1 MQLNQRARTAPA
13 SETTEKTRGM
23 TGIIPRRRV
32 AFYDRTV
39 GGRMTKDRISAVSS
53 FAAALVASLSLSCGR
68 RSPAPEPVPV
78 GQVNCARCSMVI
90 SREAQSAQW
99 VVPGEETRFYDD
111 IGCLATDS
119 WPQAE
124 GGARYV
130 HADGGWAAAETVFYA
145 RPPGES
151 TPMGYGV
158 VAFQS
163 REQAAARDQRGRVRT
178 WGDLVAELAAERPG
192 AVTRPD

>member
-1 MQLNQRARTAPA
+1 MR
-13 SETTEKTRGM
+13 KG
-23 TGIIPRRRV
+23 
-32 AFYDRTV
+32 
-39 GGRMTKDRISAVSS
+39 RISAVLG
-53 FAAALVASLSLSCGR
+53 FAVALVASLAPSCGR

-78 GQVNCARCSMVI
+78 GRVNCARCSMVI

-119 WPQAE
+119 WQAAT
-124 GGARYV
+124 GGARFV
-130 HADGGWAAAETVFYA
+130 HADGGWVAAETVFYA

-158 VAFQS
+158 VAFTS
-163 REQAAARDQRGRVRT
+163 REEAAARDRAGKART
-178 WGDLVAELAAERPG
+178 WGDLVAELAAEPPG
-192 AVTRPD
+192 TSTRPD

>member
-1 MQLNQRARTAPA
+1 MQLNQRARTAPR
-13 SETTEKTRGM
+13 SETSEKTPGM
-23 TGIIPRRRV
+23 TGIIPRQSV
-32 AFYDRTV
+32 ALYDRPV
-39 GGRMTKDRISAVSS
+39 GGGMKKGRISAAVLGYAV
-53 FAAALVASLSLSCGR
+53 FLFGLSVSCGR
-68 RSPAPEPVPV
+68 RAPAPEPVPV
-78 GQVNCARCSMVI
+78 GGVNCARCSMVI

-124 GGARYV
+124 GGARFV

-158 VAFQS
+158 VAFKS
-163 REQAAARDQRGRVRT
+163 REQAAARDQRGTART
-178 WGDLVAELAAERPG
+178 WGDLVTELAAEPPG
-192 AVTRPD
+192 TLARPD

>member
-1 MQLNQRARTAPA
+1 
-13 SETTEKTRGM
+13 M
-23 TGIIPRRRV
+23 TGIIPRRPV
-32 AFYDRTV
+32 AFYDRAV
-39 GGRMTKDRISAVSS
+39 GRRMTKGRISAVRG
-53 FAAALVASLSLSCGR
+53 FAVALVASLSLSCGR
-68 RSPAPEPVPV
+68 RSPTPEAVPV

-90 SREAQSAQW
+90 SREAQSAEW

-119 WPQAE
+119 WKEAT
-124 GGARYV
+124 GGARFV

-158 VAFQS
+158 VAFNS
-163 REQAAARDQRGRVRT
+163 RKQAAARDQRGKGRT
-178 WGDLVAELAAERPG
+178 WRDLVAELAAERPG
-192 AVTRPD
+192 TGTRPD

>member
-1 MQLNQRARTAPA
+1 
-13 SETTEKTRGM
+13 M
-23 TGIIPRRRV
+23 TPDRV
-32 AFYDRTV
+32 
-39 GGRMTKDRISAVSS
+39 SAVLG
-53 FAAALVASLSLSCGR
+53 FAAALFASLALSCGR

-119 WPQAE
+119 SQEAT
-124 GGARYV
+124 GGARFV
-130 HADGGWAAAETVFYA
+130 QADGGWRAAEAVFYA

-163 REQAAARDQRGRVRT
+163 REQAAARDQRGTART
-178 WGDLVAELAAERPG
+178 WGDLVAELAAERAGTG
-192 AVTRPD
+192 AGPD

>member
-1 MQLNQRARTAPA
+1 
-13 SETTEKTRGM
+13 
-23 TGIIPRRRV
+23 
-32 AFYDRTV
+32 
-39 GGRMTKDRISAVSS
+39 
-53 FAAALVASLSLSCGR
+53 
-68 RSPAPEPVPV
+68 
-78 GQVNCARCSMVI
+78 MVI

-119 WPQAE
+119 WPEAT
-124 GGARYV
+124 GGARFV

-163 REQAAARDQRGRVRT
+163 REQAAARDPRGTART

-192 AVTRPD
+192 TGVRPD